1 MNQYDNMIDCGQ
13 TTTTTTTTTC
23 YKRNKI
29 DDDQKVGKKRKSN
42 YIYIYINKYI
52 FAVTHSIVL

>member
-13 TTTTTTTTTC
+13 TTTTTTTTC

-29 DDDQKVGKKRKSN
+29 DDDQKVGKK
-42 YIYIYINKYI
+42 
-52 FAVTHSIVL
+52 